1 MTNKEIARKFK
12 LLGQLMELHGENSF
26 KVKATDS
33 AARKISK
40 LPFSIAQKTTEELAT
55 IPGIGKSTATK
66 INEFVTSGTL
76 KELETLLSLTP
87 EGVLSIMNVKGIG
100 AKKASAFWV
109 ELGIDNLG
117 ALWYACKDDK
127 VSKLKGFGKKT
138 QQEIQNLI
146 EYTIAN
152 EGKFRYADAVE
163 TANILFDVLKNQTPN
178 PKQVSFSGDYR
189 RKNELLTSI
198 DFIVVQTKETLSKM
212 LSENQDFSIIKEDP
226 SKIEAIYKN
235 HFLVHIYFC
244 EEANYYANLLETT
257 GNEDHVAQLKILLNG
272 KIPFLTSEEAIYESV
287 GLSFIPA
294 VRREGLNEIEQ
305 AKRGKLPK
313 LIEATDLKGSLHNH
327 STWSDGIYSIEEMA
341 LYCRD
346 ILNLQYFGIS
356 DHSKTAVYADGLKIE
371 EVYQQWKEIDAL
383 NQQLTPFR
391 IFKGIESDI
400 LSNGALDYPDE
411 ILAGFD
417 FVVASIH
424 SQLGMDEK
432 KATARLI
439 KAIENPYTTI
449 LGHPTARQLL
459 IRSGYEID
467 HKKVIDACAANHVII
482 EINSNPLRLDIDWRW
497 IPYCLEKGV
506 MLSINPDAHSIS
518 ELHYTDFGINM
529 AQKGGLTAENCLNC
543 LSVEEIDQYFKK
555 RKSNIISKFGHD

>member
-1 MTNKEIARKFK
+1 MTNKEIAKKFK

-40 LPFSIAQKTTEELAT
+40 LSFSIATKSIEELAA
-55 IPGIGKSTATK
+55 IPGIGKSTAAK
-66 INEFVTSGTL
+66 IDELVKSGAL
-76 KELETLLSLTP
+76 KELESLLTLTP
-87 EGVLSIMNVKGIG
+87 PGVLSIMNVKGIG
-100 AKKASAFWV
+100 AKKASAFWG

-117 ALWYACKDDK
+117 ALWYACKEDK
-127 VSKLKGFGKKT
+127 VSKLKGFGQKT
-138 QQEIQNLI
+138 QQEIQNVV
-146 EYTIAN
+146 EFTIAN
-152 EGKFRYADAVE
+152 EGKFRFADG
-163 TANILFDVLKNQTPN
+163 LKLAKEISKKLNDLN
-178 PKQVSFSGDYR
+178 PKPTHISLTGAFR
-189 RKNELLTSI
+189 RKMEVLDSI
-198 DFIVVQTKETLSKM
+198 DFLISKSKEELS
-212 LSENQDFSIIKEDP
+212 LFLHSNEDFTAIKENENG
-226 SKIEAIYKN
+226 IEGIYKN
-235 HFLVHIYFC
+235 HFLVKLYAC
-244 EEANYYANLLETT
+244 EDENFYSRLIETT
-257 GNEDHVAQLKILLNG
+257 GNDQHVKELKSLLNG
-272 KIPFLTSEEAIYESV
+272 AIPSLASEEAIYEKA
-287 GLSFIPA
+287 GLSFVPP
-294 VRREGLNEIEQ
+294 VRREGLNEISQ
-305 AKRGKLPK
+305 AQKGNLPE
-313 LIEATDLKGSLHNH
+313 LIESQDLKGSLHNH

-346 ILNLQYFGIS
+346 QLKLEYFGIS
-356 DHSKTAVYADGLKIE
+356 DHSKTAVYADGLKTE
-371 EVYQQWKEIDAL
+371 EVYQQWEEIDTL
-383 NQQLTPFR
+383 NQKLAPFH

-400 LSNGALDYPDE
+400 LSNGDLDYPDE

-432 KATARLI
+432 KATSRLI

-506 MLSINPDAHSIS
+506 MLSINPDAHSLS
-518 ELHYTDFGINM
+518 DLHYTDFGIIM

-543 LSVEEIDQYFKK
+543 LSLEEIDQYFKK

>member
-40 LPFSIAQKTTEELAT
+40 LPFSIAQKTIEELAT
-55 IPGIGKSTATK
+55 IPGIGKSTAAK
-66 INEFVTSGTL
+66 INELVTSGGL
-76 KELETLLSLTP
+76 KELETFLSLTP

-163 TANILFDVLKNQTPN
+163 TANVLFDILKAQTPN
-178 PKQVSFSGDYR
+178 PQQLSFTGAYR

-198 DFIVVQTKETLSKM
+198 DFIVVQTKEDLLKTLN
-212 LSENQDFSIIKEDP
+212 ENQDFSLINEDS
-226 SKIEAIYKN
+226 SKIEVIYKTR
-235 HFLVHIYFC
+235 FLVHIYFC
-244 EEANYYANLLETT
+244 EEAEYYAYLLETT
-257 GNEDHVAQLKILLNG
+257 GNEEHVDQLENLLNG
-272 KIPFLTSEEAIYESV
+272 KIPFLASEEAIYEQA
-287 GLSFIPA
+287 GLSFIPP

-305 AKRGKLPK
+305 AKNGKLPK

-327 STWSDGIYSIEEMA
+327 SKWSDGIYSIEEMA

-346 ILNLQYFGIS
+346 KLNLQYFGIS

-371 EVYQQWKEIDAL
+371 EVYQQWKEIDSL
-383 NQQLTPFR
+383 NQRFAPFR
-391 IFKGIESDI
+391 VFKGIESDI

-411 ILAGFD
+411 ILAEFD

-467 HKKVIDACAANHVII
+467 HKKVIDACAANQVII

-529 AQKGGLTAENCLNC
+529 AQKGGLTAKNCLNC

>member
-1 MTNKEIARKFK
+1 MSIDY
-12 LLGQLMELHGENSF
+12 LLVQ
-26 KVKATDS
+26 T
-33 AARKISK
+33 
-40 LPFSIAQKTTEELAT
+40 QEEL
-55 IPGIGKSTATK
+55 SQFL
-66 INEFVTSGTL
+66 NS
-76 KELETLLSLTP
+76 
-87 EGVLSIMNVKGIG
+87 
-100 AKKASAFWV
+100 
-109 ELGIDNLG
+109 
-117 ALWYACKDDK
+117 
-127 VSKLKGFGKKT
+127 
-138 QQEIQNLI
+138 
-146 EYTIAN
+146 
-152 EGKFRYADAVE
+152 
-163 TANILFDVLKNQTPN
+163 
-178 PKQVSFSGDYR
+178 
-189 RKNELLTSI
+189 
-198 DFIVVQTKETLSKM
+198 
-212 LSENQDFSIIKEDP
+212 NQDFSKIQEDIE
-226 SKIEAIYKN
+226 KIEVIYKN
-235 HFLVHIYFC
+235 HFLIHIYFC
-244 EEANYYANLLETT
+244 EETDFYSRLLETT
-257 GNEDHVAQLKILLNG
+257 GNDDHINQLKSLLNG
-272 KIPFLTSEEAIYESV
+272 NIPSLASEEAIYEKA
-287 GLSFIPA
+287 GLAFVPP

-305 AKRGKLPK
+305 AKNRKLPK
-313 LIEATDLKGSLHNH
+313 LVEASDLKGSLHNH

-346 ILNLQYFGIS
+346 ELKLEYFGIS

-371 EVYQQWKEIDAL
+371 EVYQQWNEIDTL
-383 NQQLTPFR
+383 NQKLAPFR

-411 ILAGFD
+411 ILAEFD

-506 MLSINPDAHSIS
+506 MLSINPDAHSVS
-518 ELHYTDFGINM
+518 ELHYTDFGVIM

-543 LSVEEIDQYFKK
+543 LSLEEIDQYFKK